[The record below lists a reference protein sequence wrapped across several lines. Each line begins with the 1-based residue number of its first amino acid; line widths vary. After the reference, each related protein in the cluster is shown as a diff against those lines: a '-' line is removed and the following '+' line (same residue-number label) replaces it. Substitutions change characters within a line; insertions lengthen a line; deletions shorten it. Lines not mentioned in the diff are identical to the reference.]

1 LVDRSC
7 KRSSRVWS
15 CVAAAAVAAAA
26 LNLAACARKAE
37 EEIASAEVPT
47 ITAEIGSVARQDL
60 IEPLVV
66 RGGVVALPNQDVK
79 IASLVAGRVDSMSV
93 AEGDFVKAG
102 QVVAEI
108 DPRPFADQRRQAAA
122 ALAQARGAMENATL
136 NLDRTERL
144 FQRGIAAGKEVE
156 DARTLRASAVS
167 SVEQAQAALDT
178 ADRQLQRTKI
188 VSPISGQVVK
198 RLVAVGEQ
206 VDGTAGQAVLEVAN
220 LDQVEIAANIPAEHL
235 VRVRVGQAAAVSSDA
250 YGERVFAGQ
259 VIAIAP
265 SVDAATNAALAR
277 VRVANPDRLLKVGMF
292 ARVHIALSERK
303 GALTVPP
310 SAVSK
315 GEEGPAVYVVDKQMA
330 TRTKVTLGL
339 ETAGAVEIQAGL
351 TEGQK
356 ILTSAIH
363 GLGEQARLAPR
374 K

>member
-1 LVDRSC
+1 
-7 KRSSRVWS
+7 
-15 CVAAAAVAAAA
+15 
-26 LNLAACARKAE
+26 
-37 EEIASAEVPT
+37 
-47 ITAEIGSVARQDL
+47 
-60 IEPLVV
+60 
-66 RGGVVALPNQDVK
+66 
-79 IASLVAGRVDSMSV
+79 
-93 AEGDFVKAG
+93 
-102 QVVAEI
+102 
-108 DPRPFADQRRQAAA
+108 
-122 ALAQARGAMENATL
+122 MENATL

-277 VRVANPDRLLKVGMF
+277 VRVANPERLLKVGMF

-339 ETAGAVEIQAGL
+339 ETTGAVEIQAGL

>member
-277 VRVANPDRLLKVGMF
+277 VRVANPERLLKVGMF

-339 ETAGAVEIQAGL
+339 ETTGAVEIQTGL